1 MNEVG
6 QLPPIKEKIQ
16 TKEGINK
23 INIQCWIEFINLN
36 LNYSRYISLLEKKI
50 KTKLFKMREIY
61 NENFHYFLDLDIRNS
76 PSKSAFLS
84 ITVSLIDP
92 QKNRRIP
99 KLKVYL
105 NELKDLILQED
116 NIKIFFNE
124 KKRKP

>member
-1 MNEVG
+1 MNQNV
-6 QLPPIKEKIQ
+6 QLSIKEKIQ

-23 INIQCWIEFINLN
+23 INIQCWIEFINLDV
-36 LNYSRYISLLEKKI
+36 NYSRYISLLEKKI
-50 KTKLFKMREIY
+50 KTKIFELKKSY
-61 NENFHYFLDLDIRNS
+61 KENFCYFLDLDIRNS
-76 PSKSAFLS
+76 PSRSAFLS

-105 NELKDLILQED
+105 NELKNLILQEN

>member
-1 MNEVG
+1 MKEVG
-6 QLPPIKEKIQ
+6 QLPIKEKIQ

-50 KTKLFKMREIY
+50 KTKFFELREIY
-61 NENFHYFLDLDIRNS
+61 KENFYYFLDLDIRNS

-92 QKNRRIP
+92 KKNRRIP
-99 KLKVYL
+99 KLKIYL
-105 NELKDLILQED
+105 DELKNLIIKEN